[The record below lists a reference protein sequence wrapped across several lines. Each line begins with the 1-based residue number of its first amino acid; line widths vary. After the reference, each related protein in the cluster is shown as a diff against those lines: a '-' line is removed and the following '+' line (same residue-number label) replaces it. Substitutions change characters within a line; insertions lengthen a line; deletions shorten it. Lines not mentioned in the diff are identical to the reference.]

1 MWIPKEDEN
10 AKYFHHFV
18 NHRKNVNTT
27 WKMLRYYGVEVRVF
41 VDLGFLELKH
51 IHREDNKVSI
61 IEVVKMISYLLGF
74 WSTRKLES
82 FRITIKI

>member
-1 MWIPKEDEN
+1 MWIPKDDEN
-10 AKYFHHFV
+10 TKYFHHFA
-18 NHRKNVNTT
+18 NHRKNVNAT

-51 IHREDNKVSI
+51 IHREDNKVFI
-61 IEVVKMISYLLGF
+61 IEVVKMISYLLGL

-82 FRITIKI
+82 FRITIEI

>member
-1 MWIPKEDEN
+1 MGIPKEDEN

-18 NHRKNVNTT
+18 NRRKKVNTT
-27 WKMLRYYGVEVRVF
+27 WKMLRYYVVEVRVF

-61 IEVVKMISYLLGF
+61 IEIVKSISYLLGL

>member
-1 MWIPKEDEN
+1 M
-10 AKYFHHFV
+10 

-27 WKMLRYYGVEVRVF
+27 WNMLRYHGVEVIVF

-61 IEVVKMISYLLGF
+61 IEVIKTISYLLGL

>member
-10 AKYFHHFV
+10 AKYFLHFA
-18 NHRKNVNTT
+18 NHRKNVNAT

-61 IEVVKMISYLLGF
+61 IEVIKMISYLLGL

-82 FRITIKI
+82 FRINIKI